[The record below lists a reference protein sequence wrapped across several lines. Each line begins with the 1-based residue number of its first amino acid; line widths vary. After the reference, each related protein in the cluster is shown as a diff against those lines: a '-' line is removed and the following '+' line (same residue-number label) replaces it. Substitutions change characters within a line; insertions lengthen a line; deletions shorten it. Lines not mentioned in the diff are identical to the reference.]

1 MPAQFVEATRAEL
14 ELVLGAVGARKARA
28 LELKEAAVISYS
40 AADYARAVDELSSA
54 ITLDECNHVFW
65 SNRSAAHMALQNF
78 DAALA
83 DADECVRL
91 QPGWAKGHARRAA
104 ALLALGRLVDAR
116 RACAAGLE
124 IEPNS
129 PQVPRSRR
137 DRAPRSRADAARCI
151 SLSAREAPASLS
163 RQDSSPRILCAR
175 LQPRGPLA

>member
-1 MPAQFVEATRAEL
+1 M
-14 ELVLGAVGARKARA
+14 
-28 LELKEAAVISYS
+28 KEAAV
-40 AADYARAVDELSSA
+40 AAFSRRDYAAAVDLLSRA
-54 ITLDECNHVFW
+54 ISLDCSNHVFW
-65 SNRSAAHMALQNF
+65 SNRSAAYMALEKFGN
-78 DAALA
+78 ALA

-91 QPGWAKGHARRAA
+91 QPGWAKGYARRAA

-116 RACAAGLE
+116 RACAAGIE

-137 DRAPRSRADAARCI
+137 DRATRSRAVAARCI